1 MLQDALTGGRQAA
14 ALAALFH
21 ASLIEYV
28 FPIFP
33 GDTVTI
39 AGAVLAVTSGLP
51 LWGVFAATMAG
62 GLAGSAL
69 DFWIGRAFG
78 RAWKNAGPE
87 WKKRHPWLD
96 RVLSQADRVSARFA
110 RHGTALLLVNRMMPG
125 IRSLLFVAAG
135 MAGMPF
141 AKSMLAGLAS
151 NAAWTALLMLAGLA
165 LGANL
170 DSVIFLFRTY
180 SVAAWCVIAAI
191 LVLWLTTWIRRRRT
205 ARREGAP

>member
-28 FPIFP
+28 FPVFP

-78 RAWKNAGPE
+78 RGWKTAGPE
-87 WKKRHPWLD
+87 FKRRHPWLD
-96 RVLSQADRVSARFA
+96 RVLGQADRLSTRFA
-110 RHGTALLLVNRMMPG
+110 RHGTVLLLANRMMPG

-135 MAGMPF
+135 MAGMSF
-141 AKSMLAGLAS
+141 VKSMLAGLVS
-151 NAAWTALLMLAGLA
+151 NAAWTGLLMLAGLA

-170 DSVIFLFRTY
+170 DSVVMLFRTY
-180 SVAAWCVIAAI
+180 SVAVWCVIAAA
-191 LVLWLTTWIRRRRT
+191 LGLWLTAWIRRRRT
-205 ARREGAP
+205 DRREAGP